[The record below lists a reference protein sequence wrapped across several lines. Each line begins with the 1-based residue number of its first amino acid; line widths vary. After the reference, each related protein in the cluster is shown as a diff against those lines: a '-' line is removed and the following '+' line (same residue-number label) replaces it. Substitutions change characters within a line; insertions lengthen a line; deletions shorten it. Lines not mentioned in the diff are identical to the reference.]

1 MKRLKMAELL
11 KKKPEELVAELA
23 KLQAELN
30 EVSVSFVNRKAS
42 DDVSVRIKNR
52 KQIARIK
59 TALSMVGIKGGE
71 SKQIINQVEKSKV
84 KKGEKK

>member
-1 MKRLKMAELL
+1 MAELL
-11 KKKPEELVAELA
+11 KKKPEELVKEL
-23 KLQAELN
+23 KKFQAELN

-59 TALSMVGIKGGE
+59 TALSLSGVKGGQSKEILNKVE
-71 SKQIINQVEKSKV
+71 SRKAKTTTKKGV
-84 KKGEKK
+84 KK